1 MASLS
6 PKPLSSPLP
15 PIVCAEREHLWDLY
29 IQAVRDI
36 VSLLDYEMKA
46 MTGGASLDRVD
57 LALELA
63 RSTKNKNKQ
72 AYLLH
77 IQEHGC

>member
-1 MASLS
+1 M
-6 PKPLSSPLP
+6 
-15 PIVCAEREHLWDLY
+15 
-29 IQAVRDI
+29 QAVRDI
-36 VSLLDYEMKA
+36 VSFLDYEAKA
-46 MTGGASLDRVD
+46 MIGGASLERVD
-57 LALELA
+57 LALDLA

>member
-1 MASLS
+1 M
-6 PKPLSSPLP
+6 
-15 PIVCAEREHLWDLY
+15 Y

-36 VSLLDYEMKA
+36 VGLLDHEVKA
-46 MTGGASLDRVD
+46 ISGGASLERVD

>member
-1 MASLS
+1 M
-6 PKPLSSPLP
+6 
-15 PIVCAEREHLWDLY
+15 Y
-29 IQAVRDI
+29 MQAVRDI
-36 VSLLDYEMKA
+36 VSFLDYEAKA
-46 MTGGASLDRVD
+46 MIGGASLERVD
-57 LALELA
+57 LALDLA